1 MSGHSKWATIRRAKA
16 VTDAKR
22 GALFSRLSRDII
34 VAAQQ
39 GGGDPDMNFTLRL
52 AVDRAKA
59 ANMPADNIDRA
70 IKKGSGQLQGDQI
83 SEVTYEGYGPGNV
96 PMLIDCQTDNTNRA
110 LTEVRLIMERGGG
123 KLSAGNS
130 VSWQFAEKG
139 QIIIQAAKY
148 RDSGKFGKE
157 GTYEPVDA
165 DEALLEIMEIPGVE
179 DVQSSPEEESGNS
192 VIEIVTVRDELRA
205 VHQQVEKLGYKIEQA
220 DLAKF
225 PNEQVNVANEDSQ
238 KLQQLVEA
246 LEESEEVK
254 SVWTAAR
261 VD

>member
-52 AVDRAKA
+52 AIDRAKA

-70 IKKGSGQLQGDQI
+70 VKKGSGQLQGEQI
-83 SEVTYEGYGPGNV
+83 TEITYEGYGPGNV
-96 PMLIDCQTDNTNRA
+96 PILIDCQTDNTNRA
-110 LTEVRLIMERGGG
+110 LTEVRLIVEHNGG
-123 KLSAGNS
+123 KLGAGNS

-139 QIIIQAAKY
+139 QIVIQAAKY
-148 RDSGKFGKE
+148 HDSGKFGKE

-179 DVQSSPEEESGNS
+179 DVQSSPDEESGNTI
-192 VIEIVTVRDELRA
+192 IEIITVRDQLRE

-220 DLAKF
+220 DLAKL
-225 PNEQVNVANEDSQ
+225 ANKHMEVVGEDAQ
-238 KLQQLVEA
+238 KLRELVDA

-254 SVWTAAR
+254 NVWTAT
-261 VD
+261 

>member
-52 AVDRAKA
+52 AIDRAKA

-70 IKKGSGQLQGDQI
+70 VKKGSGQLQGNQLTEI
-83 SEVTYEGYGPGNV
+83 TYEGYGPGSV
-96 PMLIDCQTDNTNRA
+96 PILIDCQTDNTNRA
-110 LTEVRLIMERGGG
+110 LTEVRLIVEHSGG

-130 VSWQFAEKG
+130 VSWQFSEKG
-139 QIIIQAAKY
+139 QIIVQAAKY
-148 RDSGKFGKE
+148 HDSGKFGKE
-157 GTYEPVDA
+157 GTYKSVDA

-179 DVQSSPEEESGNS
+179 DVQASQDEDSGEML
-192 VIEIVTVRDELRA
+192 IEIITVRDQLRE
-205 VHQQVEKLGYKIEQA
+205 VHQQIEKLGYKIEQA
-220 DLAKF
+220 DLAKLAK
-225 PNEQVNVANEDSQ
+225 EQVQVAGEDAQ
-238 KLQQLVEA
+238 KLRDLVDL

-254 SVWTAAR
+254 SVWTAA
-261 VD
+261 